1 MHILEFIVQI
11 TVFAVIAQQIE
22 NAIAS
27 RDKSRNNSQQ

>member
-22 NAIAS
+22 NAIVS
-27 RDKSRNNSQQ
+27 KEKSSNNSKQ

>member
-11 TVFAVIAQQIE
+11 TILTIVFIQIE

-27 RDKSRNNSQQ
+27 QDKSRNNSQQ